1 MAVGEMNNNTGIV
14 FLALFGLIAVGAVV
28 AVVASRGMGNQPA
41 QFDQLAQPSGQP
53 VYGQP
58 VYDEAIEPQAPLT
71 AGVLYQNEERWELRR
86 GSDRLLEEIVIH
98 RTVTQDAGR

>member
-1 MAVGEMNNNTGIV
+1 
-14 FLALFGLIAVGAVV
+14 
-28 AVVASRGMGNQPA
+28 VASRGMGNQSA
-41 QFDQLAQPSGQP
+41 QPYQLAQPGGQP

-58 VYDEAIEPQAPLT
+58 VEPQAPSVSP
-71 AGVLYQNEERWELRR
+71 VLYENEERWELRR